1 MTQDNITSIDTNES
15 QSSSFGKS
23 VLVFLGTPL
32 IYYFWLV
39 LIDNAPAVTVD
50 LTVMSTETIL
60 FILSFWVITI
70 LYFILAFVVLY
81 FPLFKYHSKQKNINQ
96 TQANNLVF
104 SSVFSVFF
112 CLASWYWHRFIFDS
126 SSFIKAI
133 QGILTFTALILGVF
147 GVIQFWFSVLAL
159 QIIIW
164 IKSGKT

>member
-1 MTQDNITSIDTNES
+1 MTQDNNTSINSKES
-15 QSSSFGKS
+15 ETSSFGKS

-50 LTVMSTETIL
+50 LTVMNSSTIT

-70 LYFILAFVVLY
+70 LYFILAFAVLY
-81 FPLFKYHSKQKNINQ
+81 FPLFKYHTKQKSVNQ
-96 TQANNLVF
+96 TQVNNLIF

-112 CLASWYWHRFIFDS
+112 CFAIWYWHRFIFDS
-126 SSFIKAI
+126 RSIIKALE
-133 QGILTFTALILGVF
+133 GIFIFSALILGVF

-159 QIIIW
+159 QIVVW
-164 IKSGKT
+164 VKSRKA